1 MADPATVTVQDLFK
15 DFDGGLVPA
24 LRGVTF
30 EIAAGEMVALTGAS
44 GCGKSTLLSL
54 IGLLDQPRSGCIR
67 VGGRD
72 LATVRD
78 AFAYRANTA
87 GFVFQFHHLIPSM
100 TLAENVEAAM
110 LAVGLRRAERRIRAL
125 EMLERVGLSNR
136 AQFLPGRVSG
146 GERQRV
152 AVARALVNRPAIILA
167 DEPTGNLDTTNGA
180 SVMNLFAAHS
190 REQGGTVLVATHNPE
205 ITAVVDR
212 VIELKDGR
220 VSAIRPAGIGRRR
233 ETPAS
238 REDHRHG

>member
-54 IGLLDQPRSGCIR
+54 IGLLDRPSSGRIR
-67 VGGRD
+67 VGRRD

-78 AFAYRANTA
+78 AFAYRARTV

-110 LAVGLRRAERRIRAL
+110 VAAGLRRAERRIRAL
-125 EMLERVGLSNR
+125 DMLERVGLSSR
-136 AQFLPGRVSG
+136 AQFLPARVSG

-152 AVARALVNRPAIILA
+152 AVARALANRPALILA

-180 SVMNLFAAHS
+180 RVMDLFVAHS
-190 REQGGTVLVATHNPE
+190 REQGGTVLVATHNPDVS
-205 ITAVVDR
+205 TVVSR
-212 VIELKDGR
+212 VIELRDGR
-220 VSAIRPAGIGRRR
+220 VAAIRPAGIGRCR

-238 REDHRHG
+238 GEGRRHG